1 MATKQT
7 PRTSVIVFPFDL
19 FGGTGTGAGAELLG
33 DALHEMFD
41 DNALESRATRCDA
54 YRDLVGVKEL
64 SFGTTKALN
73 AWKQTGRKAL
83 KQSLNAGERVVW
95 LGGNHLSVLPVYE
108 ELGAG
113 TLVVQLD
120 AHLDIYQL
128 HDVMPNP
135 ANGNFLLH
143 SDAAL
148 PQIVTV
154 GHRDLFLHPK
164 EWRGTFAQAFSATD
178 VATDPARVLN
188 DIRTRVGKANRVWI
202 DIDADVFDPAH
213 FPAVHQ
219 PLPFGLAPLAVLQ
232 ILEAAWEAE
241 NVAGVSISE
250 FDPGRDVRD
259 TSLNLLGWLLE
270 WILLK
275 WYEG

>member
-1 MATKQT
+1 MASKQT
-7 PRTSVIVFPFDL
+7 PRTSVLVFPFDL

-33 DALHEMFD
+33 DALREMFD
-41 DNALESRATRCDA
+41 DNSLEERPTRCDA
-54 YRDLVGVKEL
+54 YRDLVTVKDL
-64 SFGTTKALN
+64 TFGTTKALTS
-73 AWKQTGRKAL
+73 WKQTGRKAL
-83 KQSLNAGERVVW
+83 KQSLNAGEHVIW

-108 ELGAG
+108 ELGTG

-120 AHLDIYQL
+120 AHLDIHQF

-143 SDAAL
+143 GETAL
-148 PQIVTV
+148 PQIVNV
-154 GHRDLFLHPK
+154 GHRDLFLHAK
-164 EWRGTFAQAFSATD
+164 EWRGTFAQTHSAVD
-178 VATDPARVLN
+178 MAIDPTRALN
-188 DIRTRVGKANRVWI
+188 DVRTRAGKANRVWI
-202 DIDADVFDPAH
+202 DIDVDVFDPAH
-213 FPAVHQ
+213 VPAVHQ

-232 ILEAAWEAE
+232 ILEAAWSAE
-241 NVAGVSISE
+241 NVVGVSISE